1 MECIFKGV
9 KSFTRDGLEL
19 HKLALFLVRLQ
30 VASLLEAGI
39 YGGLLMIEL
48 CVVAFF
54 NWWILNSWYWT
65 AMLWNTGD
73 LG

>member
-54 NWWILNSWYWT
+54 N
-65 AMLWNTGD
+65 
-73 LG
+73 